1 MTQIIKRRGHKQKFD
16 ERKLYA
22 SIYAG
27 CLSANIEKEEA
38 AATSNLVVRELNR
51 WLDEKKE
58 ITSNQIFSKVGLL
71 LKAKY
76 ALRLNTPTGW
86 RISN

>member
-58 ITSNQIFSKVGLL
+58 ITSNQIFSKVGEELGH
-71 LKAKY
+71 
-76 ALRLNTPTGW
+76 LNKEASFMYTTH
-86 RISN
+86 RDIS